1 MKSKTLYN
9 LKRLAKAIIISP
21 ILLPYALLLLILA
34 FILTGI
40 EIAYDRLDEWARNQ
54 IDSEDS
60 VLNRMANWINI

>member
-34 FILTGI
+34 FVLTGI
-40 EIAYDRLDEWARNQ
+40 EIAYDHLEEWARNQ
-54 IDSEDS
+54 VDSEDS
-60 VLNRMANWINI
+60 LINRMANWINN